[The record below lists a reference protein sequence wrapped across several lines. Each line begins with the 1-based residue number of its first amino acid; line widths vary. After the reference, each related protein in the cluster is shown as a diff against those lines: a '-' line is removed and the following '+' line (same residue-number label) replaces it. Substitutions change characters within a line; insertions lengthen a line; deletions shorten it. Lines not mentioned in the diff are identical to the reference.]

1 MQERVI
7 DLCSHAGINCKTG
20 LSETHKSNIMAQVE
34 SLAAEG
40 LRVLSLCGKYTDA
53 SRAEEIR
60 TMTRDDLEKEFG
72 FLGLVGIA

>member
-1 MQERVI
+1 VQERVI
-7 DLCSHAGINCKTG
+7 DLCSHAGMDCKAE

-60 TMTRDDLEKEFG
+60 SMSRGDLEKEFG